1 MAGRIESEAKKT
13 VYRKACESIN
23 TLKVV
28 PEKLLQAQH
37 LIETLKMDE
46 IDMTM
51 LYKCGCPC
59 DWVKVAHKQCDLTRG
74 QKPSPKYSNECAT
87 CWLFNLTDEIT
98 DVPTAKTEY
107 GIKEILARYDEY
119 EKLGLTLEQLT
130 EVLTYLGWMDI
141 YDYGLFLDTVKDMK
155 HTYLSDRGKLEK

>member
-13 VYRKACESIN
+13 VYMKACESIN

-59 DWVKVAHKQCDLTRG
+59 DWVKEAQKQCHLTRG
-74 QKPSPKYSNECAT
+74 QKLSPRYSNECAT

-98 DVPTAKTEY
+98 NITTAKMEID
-107 GIKEILARYDEY
+107 IKEILARYDEY
-119 EKLGLTLEQLT
+119 EKLGFTPEQLA
-130 EVLTYLGWMDI
+130 EILTYLGWMDI